1 MAVIAVVM
9 IMGLSKCGVWGGGDL
24 TTRWCG
30 TESDLAAGHTS
41 VGGRTVQHWVGRC
54 RLFGLA

>member
-1 MAVIAVVM
+1 M